1 MNSTCKKVEFH
12 DPSDPPTPFGVDNG
26 HDSDPASKRRGH
38 PTPDPPRTN
47 PECDSQPTIHPDRL
61 IALVPAH
68 NEEATVGAIVDQ
80 IRRRWGCP
88 VAVIDDC
95 STDATA
101 QTARLAGA
109 TVLPLT
115 LQLGAW
121 GAIQA
126 GLRYALRQ
134 GYRTAVTLDA
144 DGQHEPDCIG
154 ALLQPLASGEADVAI
169 GAFPERASRARR
181 IAWAYFRWLTG
192 LKLEDIT
199 SGFRAYNQAAIN
211 VLAAPEATLL
221 DYQDVG
227 VLLILRRKG
236 LRTVEVPV
244 PMQPRAQGASRVF
257 RSWWVVGQYMLQTS
271 VLCLARIGGSPLPS
285 APDD

>member
-1 MNSTCKKVEFH
+1 MATTA
-12 DPSDPPTPFGVDNG
+12 DPRHKNRPM
-26 HDSDPASKRRGH
+26 A
-38 PTPDPPRTN
+38 
-47 PECDSQPTIHPDRL
+47 QPDRL
-61 IALVPAH
+61 ITVIPAF
-68 NEEATVGAIVDQ
+68 NEEATIGAIVGQ
-80 IRRRWGCP
+80 IKRRWNCP

-101 QTARLAGA
+101 RAARDAGA
-109 TVLPLT
+109 IVLPLT

-134 GYRTAVTLDA
+134 GYRTAITLDA
-144 DGQHEPDCIG
+144 DGQHEPNCIG
-154 ALLQPLASGEADVAI
+154 ELLEPLVANRADVAI

-181 IAWAYFRWLTG
+181 IAWSYFRWLTG
-192 LKLEDIT
+192 LKLEDIP
-199 SGFRAYNQAAIN
+199 SGFRAYNHAAII
-211 VLAAPEATLL
+211 VLAAPEASLL

-244 PMQPRAQGASRVF
+244 SMQPRLQGASRVF

-271 VLCLARIGGSPLPS
+271 VLCLARIGNNHQPPE
-285 APDD
+285 PND

>member
-1 MNSTCKKVEFH
+1 MAE
-12 DPSDPPTPFGVDNG
+12 
-26 HDSDPASKRRGH
+26 
-38 PTPDPPRTN
+38 PDYP
-47 PECDSQPTIHPDRL
+47 
-61 IALVPAH
+61 IALIPAH
-68 NEEATVGAIVDQ
+68 NEEATVGIIVAQ
-80 IRRRWGCP
+80 VLELWNYP
-88 VAVIDDC
+88 VVVIDDC

-101 QTARLAGA
+101 QAARNAGA

-121 GAIQA
+121 GAIQT

-134 GYRTAVTLDA
+134 GYRTAITLDA
-144 DGQHEPDCIG
+144 DGQHEPEDIG
-154 ALLQPLASGEADVAI
+154 TLLQPLVAGQADVVI

-181 IAWAYFRWLTG
+181 IAWSYFRWLTG

-199 SGFRAYNQAAIN
+199 SGFRAYNHAAMI
-211 VLAAPEATLL
+211 VLASYEASLL

-244 PMQPRAQGASRVF
+244 AMQPRALGASRGVPLL
-257 RSWWVVGQYMLQTS
+257 VGCGKIHAANQP
-271 VLCLARIGGSPLPS
+271 ALPR
-285 APDD
+285 PGRP